1 MLKENP
7 GDQSNM
13 VLIGRA
19 QVVLFLLVGTVVVA
33 LTWPAD
39 GKPPARNAAIFRA
52 VNMNNVE
59 DIANALLSGDDIDAR
74 EPFTGQTPL
83 MKAVLSGKLDAVQ
96 FLLSRN
102 ANVSIGEKDGYT
114 PMHGAGFQGRAE
126 VAKVLIAHGLDV
138 NDRHKDGFTPI
149 QRACW
154 GRDRRHTETVRVFLE
169 AGAQLTGNEVEITKS
184 HRTKQMLQT
193 WQRGVEKLMGDL

>member
-1 MLKENP
+1 
-7 GDQSNM
+7 M

-19 QVVLFLLVGTVVVA
+19 QVVLLVLVATSMVA

-39 GKPPARNAAIFRA
+39 AKPAGRNADIFRA
-52 VNMNNVE
+52 VNMDNVE
-59 DIANALLSGDDIDAR
+59 DIANAILSGDDIDAI

-83 MKAVLSGKLDAVQ
+83 MKAVLSGKLNAVQ
-96 FLLSRN
+96 FLLARG

-126 VAKVLIAHGLDV
+126 IAKVLIAHGLDV

-154 GRDRRHTETVRVFLE
+154 GRDRRHTDTVRVFLE
-169 AGAQLTGNEVEITKS
+169 AGAQLSGNEVEITKS
-184 HRTKQMLQT
+184 HRTKQMIQT
-193 WQRGVEKLMGDL
+193 WQRGVDKLMGDL

>member
-1 MLKENP
+1 M
-7 GDQSNM
+7 G
-13 VLIGRA
+13 LIGRA
-19 QVVLFLLVGTVVVA
+19 QVVLLVLVGTLVVT
-33 LTWPAD
+33 LTWPAH
-39 GKPPARNAAIFRA
+39 GKPSARNSAIFRA
-52 VNMNNVE
+52 VSMDNVE
-59 DIANALLSGDDIDAR
+59 DIANAILSGDDIDAI

-83 MKAVLSGKLDAVQ
+83 MKSVLTGKLDAVQ
-96 FLLSRN
+96 FLLARG

-126 VAKVLIAHGLDV
+126 IAKVLIAHGIDV
-138 NDRHKDGFTPI
+138 NERHKDGFTPI

-154 GRDRRHTETVRVFLE
+154 GRDKRHTDTVRVFLE

-184 HRTKQMLQT
+184 HRTKQILQT